1 MMNTKKIKATVLLAA
16 LFLGSMNS
24 GALSVNASQRQ
35 QVWRNDLSAR
45 LRSSNANIYALVIRT
60 FNANDKN
67 GNGIIDIQNGEQ
79 IGTFI
84 NAIDRLDELKELGVD
99 TIYLLPINSIGTRE
113 ALGTAGSVYSMSD
126 FSAVDPRLDDR
137 SNPLDVFHEAKSFVD
152 ECHKRNI
159 RVMLD
164 LPSCG
169 SMDMFY
175 KNPNIFMQDENDKPI
190 IPLDWRDVRMFR
202 VRNANGS
209 LNAELLKLHRN
220 FVDMCLNLGID
231 GIRADV
237 AALKPVDFWK
247 TIISYARAKD
257 PNFGFLAESSDSWT
271 GRIEKNTP
279 VSLPSDLLGAG
290 FDSYYGSYFKIDEWK
305 RAKELNNHVIYNMK
319 LTNKYN
325 ASVIGSF
332 ATHDEP
338 SPVYVSGG
346 PALSRLIVLLEAFL
360 PKLNPYSISGFESGD
375 RFSYPYA
382 NKRAEVTYTD
392 NRTYFVHPGKLDI
405 FNFSRTPSGAYPE
418 ISKLMGEA
426 SILRKTHNLV
436 ITKGS
441 FHPINID
448 GADKLIVFVRRYKDE
463 TVLFIGNMDYKNPV
477 AKDIKLSFL
486 TEKSTMSELLKTS
499 PSSIFKF
506 EGKTVKVSL
515 GPSDAAI
522 FKVEKAKFSPV
533 CLNRNQC
540 YQ

>member
-1 MMNTKKIKATVLLAA
+1 MNTKKIKSTMLLAA
-16 LFLGSMNS
+16 FFLGILSC

-35 QVWRNDLSAR
+35 DVWRNDLSAR
-45 LRSSNANIYALVIRT
+45 LRSSNANIYALIIRT
-60 FNANDKN
+60 FNSNDKN

-84 NAIDRLDELKELGVD
+84 NAIDRLDELKKLGVD
-99 TIYLLPINSIGTRE
+99 TIHLLPINSIGTKE
-113 ALGTAGSVYSMSD
+113 ALGTAGSVYSMSG
-126 FSAVDPRLDDR
+126 FSTVDPRLDD
-137 SNPLDVFHEAKSFVD
+137 SSKPLDVFQEAKLFVD

-175 KNPNIFMQDENDKPI
+175 NNPNIFMKDEKGQPI
-190 IPLDWRDVRMFR
+190 IPLDWKDVRMFR

-209 LNAELLKLHRN
+209 LNAELLKLHKD
-220 FVDMCLNLGID
+220 FVDMCISLGID

-247 TIISYARAKD
+247 TLISYARSKD
-257 PNFGFLAESSDSWT
+257 PDFGFLAESSDSWT

-290 FDSYYGSYFKIDEWK
+290 FDSYYGSYFKIDEWQN
-305 RAKELNNHVIYNMK
+305 AKELNNHVVYNMK

-346 PALSRLIVLLEAFL
+346 PALSKLIVLIGAAL

-375 RFSYPYA
+375 SFFYPYA
-382 NKRAEVTYTD
+382 NKKADVSYTD
-392 NRTYFVHPGKLDI
+392 SNTYFVHPGKLDI
-405 FNFSRTPSGAYPE
+405 FNFSRKPAGAYPE

-426 SILRKTHNLV
+426 SSLRAKHNLV

-441 FHPINID
+441 FQPINIES
-448 GADKLIVFVRRYKDE
+448 ANKLIAFVRRYKGE
-463 TVLFIGNMDYKNPV
+463 TLLFIGNMDYKNPV

-486 TEKSTMSELLKTS
+486 TEKSKMNELLKTS

-506 EGKTVKVSL
+506 EDTTVKVNL

-522 FKVEKAKFSPV
+522 FKIENAKFLPV